1 MYPHYNHKTPLSDTP
16 VVMHRRKNS
25 GPLPPILPNP
35 STNDVFLCVC
45 TVEGMRVLVDMEEL
59 LRTWLF
65 CYNEL
70 VKTFSTLE
78 LDWCFVNIREG

>member
-1 MYPHYNHKTPLSDTP
+1 
-16 VVMHRRKNS
+16 MHTLKNS
-25 GPLPPILPNP
+25 GLLPPILPNP

-70 VKTFSTLE
+70 IKTF
-78 LDWCFVNIREG
+78 